1 MEEDKTLV
9 VWKSTALISLIY
21 SDVLFKI
28 AFQDMLNKS
37 LKQSNFLNKYNNYRL
52 NMDLLFSVKGPT
64 HYYYDLHLMSSL
76 GLAMNDTLDYKQS
89 LGRSENDTFP
99 VPITVKMIKPAFKWL
114 LLSYKG

>member
-1 MEEDKTLV
+1 M
-9 VWKSTALISLIY
+9 LIICI
-21 SDVLFKI
+21 VII
-28 AFQDMLNKS
+28 ANNGIAIQPVDESIAIMHWRSFFYAI
-37 LKQSNFLNKYNNYRL
+37 QSNFLNKYNNYRL

-99 VPITVKMIKPAFKWL
+99 VPL
-114 LLSYKG
+114 

>member
-1 MEEDKTLV
+1 MNFELTPV
-9 VWKSTALISLIY
+9 YHRHGILISLIY

-52 NMDLLFSVKGPT
+52 NMDLLFSVKGTT